1 MSSCRNGNDNF
12 RAETPYAIPC
22 KQGRRDVD
30 YRPIA
35 PGLVGS
41 SLLPVVAFALAIGIF
56 IIDTLTPL
64 GIAVAVLYVVVLFIA
79 ATFLERRG
87 LLIVAI
93 ICVALTILS
102 YVLTHGHSYGS
113 ALARGVLS
121 LAAIGV
127 TTVLILKNQS
137 TSLVLREQAGLLDVT
152 HDAVFV
158 RDMKDCV
165 TYWNRGAGELYG
177 WTAEEAVGRTS
188 HQLLRT
194 EFSHPLEAIMAELL
208 RNDRWEGELVHKTRD
223 GQLVTVASRWSLQ
236 RDANRQPVA
245 ILETNNDIT
254 EQRRFEEKTRQQEK
268 ELRLAIDTIPT
279 MAWLTLPDG
288 SAEYLN
294 KRWLD
299 YTGLTLEE
307 ARDWNWQV
315 AIHPDDL
322 PALRDTWIAHVA
334 TGEPVELEAR
344 LRRFDGQHRW
354 FLFRGEPLRDD
365 SGNIVRWY
373 GTNTDIEERKRA
385 ETALRRSEAYLAEAQ
400 RLSVTGSFGWN
411 IATDE
416 IYWSDETY
424 RIFEYSA
431 DRQPTLDVVRERTHP
446 DDLARVEAL
455 LERVRHDTKQW
466 QFEHRLL
473 MPGGAVKHLRVVAHA
488 ADEATGQPTFLGAI
502 MDISA
507 SREAENQL
515 QEARTE
521 LAHVNRV
528 TTLGELAA
536 SIAHEVNQPI
546 AAVVTNASAGLRWLA
561 ATPPNLDEVRNA
573 LGRIVKDGERA
584 GEVLGRIRS
593 LVKKTPMRQEQLDI
607 NETILEVVALT
618 RSEVQRNS
626 VVLRTELSP
635 SLPKLPGDRVQLQ
648 QVILN
653 LIVNAVEAMSSGAAA
668 RRELTITSATE
679 AANGVLVS
687 VRDSGPGID
696 AQCLDRLFDPFYT
709 TKTDGLGMGLAIS
722 HSLIEAHGGRL
733 WAASKEGQGATFHFS
748 LPYEHDG
755 DA

>member
-1 MSSCRNGNDNF
+1 M
-12 RAETPYAIPC
+12 
-22 KQGRRDVD
+22 D

-546 AAVVTNASAGLRWLA
+546 AAVVTNAGAGLRWLA